1 MADTLNSTVY
11 ETDDI
16 LAIISAVT
24 KYLIANSMKGNDLRP
39 PKIRYMNQAKRLG
52 HWDDPEVK
60 ESFSHVQND
69 WQGGTSD
76 VCLVRPSKVE
86 INALVALAEAADAKD
101 DHYYA
106 PRKVAADVIGALYD
120 VMVDRYRIGHNVAYK
135 QRDKL
140 RAEQREKV
148 LKEIQSLGLGIRL
161 NPKAKGRKAYTL
173 ENLKKTLKGR
183 KNNLSNQQSKL
194 RVAQGKVKRL
204 KDKIPSI
211 EESIT
216 KMEANI
222 AAREKELGK

>member
-16 LAIISAVT
+16 LAIITAVEKHLSA
-24 KYLIANSMKGNDLRP
+24 KGIKGNDLRP
-39 PKIRYMNQAKRLG
+39 PKIRYMNQAKRMG
-52 HWDDPEVK
+52 RWNDPNAK

-69 WQGGTSD
+69 WRGGTSD
-76 VCLVRPSKVE
+76 VCLVRPSKIE
-86 INALVALAEAADAKD
+86 LNALVALAEAADAKD

-120 VMVDRYRIGHNVAYK
+120 VMVDRYRIGHNVAYRE
-135 QRDKL
+135 RDKM
-140 RAEQREKV
+140 RAEQRETV

-183 KNNLSNQQSKL
+183 KNNLANQQGKL
-194 RVAQGKVKRL
+194 RVAKGKVKRL
-204 KDKIPSI
+204 AAKIPSI

-222 AAREKELGK
+222 AKREKELGK

>member
-16 LAIISAVT
+16 LAVISAT
-24 KYLIANSMKGNDLRP
+24 EKHMIKKGIKGNDLRP
-39 PKIRYMNQAKRLG
+39 PKIRYMNQAKRMG
-52 HWDDPEVK
+52 RWDDPNAK
-60 ESFSHVQND
+60 ESFAHVQND
-69 WQGGTSD
+69 WRGGTSD
-76 VCLVRPSKVE
+76 VCLVRPSKIE

-120 VMVDRYRIGHNVAYK
+120 VMVDRYRVGNNVAYRE
-135 QRDKL
+135 RDKM
-140 RAEQREKV
+140 RAEQRETV

-173 ENLKKTLKGR
+173 ENLKKKLKGR
-183 KNNLSNQQSKL
+183 MNNLSMQQGKL
-194 RVAQGKVKRL
+194 RVAKRKVERL
-204 KDKIPSI
+204 EETIPTI
-211 EESIT
+211 EESIK

-222 AAREKELGK
+222 AEREKDL